1 MADGAAAQ
9 ERALHQLGHVDRAHA
24 GEAVELGRGCA
35 GFDHAPRI
43 HACQFSIIYANV
55 LVSPSVSSQSM
66 QAIANVGDFGRWIVI
81 EANAT
86 VPWTMRNAAGCFPI
100 W

>member
-1 MADGAAAQ
+1 MAAGVAAR
-9 ERALHQLGHVDRAHA
+9 ERALHQLERVSLTHA
-24 GEAVELGRGCA
+24 GEAAELGRDGA
-35 GFDHAPRI
+35 GFDHAPQI
-43 HACQFSIIYANV
+43 HAFQFSITYANV
-55 LVSPSVSSQSM
+55 SASPSVSSQSM